1 MKIVIDTNVIVS
13 AIHAGDSVSRD
24 VLRLAFLGEVKPL
37 ISNALFLEYEAI
49 TQRKDVMQ
57 HCHFTQD
64 EAELFLDSL
73 FSVSQWVEIYF
84 TWRPNLQDEGDN
96 FLIELAIAGNAQC
109 IITKNI
115 KDLKRGELLFPQLS
129 VYTPQQFMTNWRSQK

>member
-24 VLRLAFLGEVKPL
+24 VLRLAFLGEIKPL

-49 TQRKDVMQ
+49 TQRTDIMQ
-57 HCHFTQD
+57 SCHFTQN
-64 EAELFLDSL
+64 EAEQFLDAL
-73 FSVSQWVEIYF
+73 FAVSQWVEIYY

-129 VYTPQQFMTNWRSQK
+129 VYTPQQFMTNWRSQT